1 MQAGVGA
8 TWALGTLSQS
18 GLLANLGVDSGG
30 GGGRS
35 WSSSIVISLSKQTI
49 DFLNDNIRRGIKN
62 YYDDLDFKN
71 IMDFVQKKVSR
82 ALGSETCFRHSELCS
97 RR

>member
-30 GGGRS
+30 GAGGKVVDLFYCNFSVETDHR
-35 WSSSIVISLSKQTI
+35 LS
-49 DFLNDNIRRGIKN
+49 
-62 YYDDLDFKN
+62 
-71 IMDFVQKKVSR
+71 
-82 ALGSETCFRHSELCS
+82 E
-97 RR
+97 